1 MTAETI
7 ENLTRT
13 FLMDLI
19 RIPSTRG
26 NEGEAAKYVYQAF
39 KPLVDQ
45 VELLP
50 IDDSIMED
58 PHYAFPLPGFTYK
71 DSFNVECVIRGK
83 NPDKTVVFNAHLDV
97 VPPNEGQIDPFKP
110 KYEDGIIFG
119 RGACDD
125 KGPLASLYALALFLK
140 EENIQ
145 PDCNLIFHF
154 VVEEENGGN
163 GTLAMVRRGVEADAA
178 IVLEATD
185 FVIYPAVRG
194 AVWFTLEVYGRES
207 HSGNT
212 KNRISAIDK
221 AFQAIQAL
229 KQYHQKVLNESR
241 GIPLFDTYEDPMPLT
256 IGQFDAG
263 VWPASVP
270 NKAVLKGLMG
280 FLPNMNKKQI
290 QDGLRNSLATHSD
303 EWLRENFKLE
313 FNMLNNDGYMIPI
326 DAPVVQSL
334 TSALKGLD
342 LSVEIKA
349 MTASCD
355 AWFYNNLLNIPTVV
369 FGPGS
374 LIHAHARD
382 EQIKLDDVLMG
393 AQIFKSFIEHY
404 SDH

>member
-125 KGPLASLYALALFLK
+125 KGRSFWR
-140 EENIQ
+140 
-145 PDCNLIFHF
+145 H
-154 VVEEENGGN
+154 
-163 GTLAMVRRGVEADAA
+163 
-178 IVLEATD
+178 
-185 FVIYPAVRG
+185 
-194 AVWFTLEVYGRES
+194 
-207 HSGNT
+207 
-212 KNRISAIDK
+212 
-221 AFQAIQAL
+221 
-229 KQYHQKVLNESR
+229 
-241 GIPLFDTYEDPMPLT
+241 
-256 IGQFDAG
+256 
-263 VWPASVP
+263 
-270 NKAVLKGLMG
+270 
-280 FLPNMNKKQI
+280 
-290 QDGLRNSLATHSD
+290 
-303 EWLRENFKLE
+303 
-313 FNMLNNDGYMIPI
+313 YM
-326 DAPVVQSL
+326 
-334 TSALKGLD
+334 
-342 LSVEIKA
+342 
-349 MTASCD
+349 
-355 AWFYNNLLNIPTVV
+355 
-369 FGPGS
+369 
-374 LIHAHARD
+374 R
-382 EQIKLDDVLMG
+382 
-393 AQIFKSFIEHY
+393 
-404 SDH
+404 